1 MTSFDLLAVIKE
13 IKPKVAN
20 AHLVNVYQSSPNLL
34 LLKLRTRDA
43 ESHQLL
49 LEGARRIHLTN
60 TRYKTPQLPPPF
72 CKILRKH
79 LRNGILTNLSQ
90 RDLDRLAILEVRN
103 GPTNYNL
110 IIELLDRGNIVLTDS
125 KMTIIASNARSSR
138 TNRPTAKGAA
148 YLFPPIRGLDLQET
162 TSEEAFKLIQKSN
175 SDTVRSLV
183 QFLNLPGEIAEEI
196 CIRAGVEKSKL
207 ASRLSI
213 QEIQAL
219 MDQAKQLINEIE
231 KQPLQPLLMR
241 KSGAPESVVPVQ
253 LTEYRHL
260 EKVAFQSFSD
270 ALDQFFREADL
281 ISRTRRENEAT
292 AKWAH
297 VITEQTESAD
307 KLVKEATLLR
317 EKGALIFAD
326 MSELDLILLA
336 LQESKRLSGD
346 WVRAIKTLEESESNP
361 QKLHVQLIDPKSGR
375 ISLTIS
381 NTLLELD
388 ASKQA
393 AANASEYYERAKE
406 FEGKAKRALD
416 ALEETKRKLQATATE
431 VVRERVEEKQTL
443 VRKFW
448 YERFRW
454 FKSSEEC
461 LVVGG
466 RDSSQNDTLIKK
478 YIEPTDIIVHADIH
492 GAPFVIIKSEQKPIG
507 QPTLEEAAQFA
518 VSYSS
523 AWKGSLGGA
532 DAYWV
537 KPDQVSKSA
546 PSGEYIGKGAF
557 MIRGEKNF
565 FRGVSLG
572 LSIGV
577 QDDKETR
584 RIIGGPQRAIRA
596 QTHVFVDIVPGEI
609 PAEKF
614 APQLRHRLS
623 RILQG
628 VSADEVRRLDDSE
641 FIRFLPQ
648 GGLRFE
654 KDNS

>member
-20 AHLVNVYQSSPNLL
+20 AHLVNVYQASTNLL
-34 LLKLRTRDA
+34 ILKLRTQDA

-49 LEGARRIHLTN
+49 IEGARRIHLTN
-60 TRYKTPQLPPPF
+60 TRPKTPQLPPTF
-72 CKILRKH
+72 CKTLRKH
-79 LRNGILTNLSQ
+79 LRNGILTNISQ
-90 RDLDRLAILEVRN
+90 HGLDRLAILEVRN
-103 GPTNYNL
+103 GPTSYNL
-110 IIELLDRGNIVLTDS
+110 IIELLDRGNIVLADNDLS
-125 KMTIIASNARSSR
+125 IIASNTRNPKASR
-138 TNRPTAKGAA
+138 PNEKGST
-148 YLFPPIRGLDLQET
+148 YLFPPIRGLDLREA
-162 TSEEAFKLIQKSN
+162 TSEVAFNLIQKSN

-196 CIRAGVEKSKL
+196 CIRAGIGKTML
-207 ASRLSI
+207 AIGLSI
-213 QEIQAL
+213 QEVESL
-219 MDQAKQLINEIE
+219 LDQARQLVGEIE
-231 KQPLQPLLMR
+231 EEPLQPTLVR
-241 KSGAPESVVPVQ
+241 KSGVPASVVPRQ
-253 LTEYRHL
+253 LREYDKL
-260 EKVAFQSFSD
+260 ENIEFQSFSE
-270 ALDQFFREADL
+270 ALEQYFREVNL
-281 ISRTRRENEAT
+281 ISRTQRESEAT
-292 AKWAH
+292 GRWAH
-297 VITEQTESAD
+297 VIADQTESAN
-307 KLVKEATLLR
+307 KLVHEAVLAR
-317 EKGALIFAD
+317 EKGALIFAHLR
-326 MSELDLILLA
+326 ELNLILRE
-336 LQESKRLSGD
+336 LQESKRELGE
-346 WVRAIKTLEESESNP
+346 WVRAIKTLEETKGNP
-361 QKLHVQLIDPKSGR
+361 KELHVQLIDPRSGR
-375 ISLTIS
+375 ISVTVS
-381 NTLLELD
+381 NTILELD

-406 FEGKAKRALD
+406 FEGKAKRAGE
-416 ALEETKRKLQATATE
+416 ALEETKRKLQATATQ

-443 VRKFW
+443 VRRFW

-466 RDSSQNDTLIKK
+466 RDSSQNDMLIKK
-478 YIEPTDIIVHADIH
+478 YMEPSDIIVHADVH
-492 GAPFVIIKSEQKPIG
+492 GAPFVIIKSEQNPIG
-507 QPTLEEAAQFA
+507 EPTLEEAAQFA

-523 AWKGSLGGA
+523 AWRGGLGGA

-565 FRGVSLG
+565 SRGVPIG

-577 QDDKETR
+577 QDDEGTR
-584 RIIGGPQRAIRA
+584 RIIGGPHRAIQA
-596 QTHVFVDIVPGEI
+596 HTHVFVDIVPGDI
-609 PAEKF
+609 SAEKF

-628 VSADEVRRLDDSE
+628 VSADEVRRLDNSE
-641 FIRFLPQ
+641 FVRFLPQ